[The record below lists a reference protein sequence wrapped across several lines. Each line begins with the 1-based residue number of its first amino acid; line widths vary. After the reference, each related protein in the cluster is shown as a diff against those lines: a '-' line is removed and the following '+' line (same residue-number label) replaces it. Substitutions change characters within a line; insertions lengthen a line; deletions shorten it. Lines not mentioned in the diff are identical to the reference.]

1 MRCSSLFC
9 LVSRRTVN
17 RTARFVVVYIEAGY
31 FSLPSCI
38 TIVDGVRLRMVMRC
52 VNILCLRFL
61 LDVFVREMMMNVGSS
76 LSEKIWR

>member
-1 MRCSSLFC
+1 
-9 LVSRRTVN
+9 
-17 RTARFVVVYIEAGY
+17 VYIEAGY